1 MWVILGI
8 IAFLW
13 AFLRCCS
20 KESKIAPEALG
31 FRGLPAERID
41 SGGDF
46 LYNRRCVFLIK
57 CHKYEELK
65 D

>member
-1 MWVILGI
+1 MKQKKRRLYIMRISDGDY
-8 IAFLW
+8 
-13 AFLRCCS
+13 RD
-20 KESKIAPEALG
+20 KTKIG
-31 FRGLPAERID
+31 FRGLSPERID